1 MESRVRMA
9 LLYDFYGPL
18 LTKRQQHF
26 MELYFGEDLS
36 LGEIAAEFDVSRQA
50 VYDILNRAEAAL
62 QGYEQ
67 RLKLVDSFFTEKEQL
82 MQLKQLVFT
91 LKQSG
96 LTPEQDKITAEI
108 MALLN
113 AMGPE
118 GD

>member
-18 LTKRQQHF
+18 LTKRQQYF

-36 LGEIAAEFDVSRQA
+36 LGEIAAEFNVSRQA

-62 QGYEQ
+62 QGYEE
-67 RLKLVDSFFTEKEQL
+67 RLKLVEGFFTEKERRA
-82 MQLKQLVFT
+82 QLKQLVSI
-91 LKQSG
+91 LQRSG
-96 LTPEQDKITAEI
+96 LTTEQDKITAEI
-108 MALLN
+108 MALLD

>member
-9 LLYDFYGPL
+9 LLYDFYGSL
-18 LTKRQQHF
+18 LTKRQQRF

-36 LGEIAAEFDVSRQA
+36 LGEIAAEFNVSRQA

-62 QGYEQ
+62 RSYEQ
-67 RLKLVDSFFTEKEQL
+67 HLKLVANFYEEEKQRAR
-82 MQLKQLVFT
+82 LKSLVSI
-91 LKQSG
+91 LQGGS
-96 LTPEQDKITAEI
+96 LTPEQKKITAEI
-108 MALLN
+108 MAVLE

>member
-9 LLYDFYGPL
+9 LLYDFYGSL
-18 LTKRQQHF
+18 LTKRQQDF

-36 LGEIAAEFDVSRQA
+36 LGEIAAEFNVSRQA

-67 RLKLVDSFFTEKEQL
+67 RLKLVDSFFTEKKRL
-82 MQLKQLVFT
+82 RQLKQLVFK
-91 LKQSG
+91 LQSTG
-96 LTPEQDKITAEI
+96 LTQEQEKITAEI
-108 MALLN
+108 MALLD